1 MMPVARPAG
10 QLSLQQLLQ
19 RAAVKGAKL
28 EPVKLEPLAPAIEDK
43 TEEKTEENT
52 EKKTGEPEADSNEE
66 KSEAATTG
74 SHGHFDH
81 ATDQQSAEALDT
93 RPLLEVPA
101 GKKVRAKAKAQAA
114 MASQAKL
121 AAGAAAGSAARVAQ
135 TGGHAA
141 VVAAGQGADA
151 SSPDAARPAAKRPR
165 SAGFYE
171 LSAEDRAAIL
181 TSKKSSDVPVAIRN
195 RVYAA
200 IGRFVQKPTID
211 KETVKKWE
219 LASEGGQTGK
229 FEFLQQFA
237 KDTSGSS
244 ISMSEVH
251 TKSAMEYDDTKFE
264 WLTKWD
270 LLAKKNAYLDPMLMR
285 YCEKLLSAAKQ
296 RRHHDPKHKSDPDM
310 MLYRVLRSS
319 TEGSLNEK
327 TRSTSL
333 KIEADVDPDAAS
345 EVISLFANEG
355 AKKNEDEPGSG
366 QKQKPQ
372 KMPLHEQRFKKL
384 QIDTA
389 TAEQLATYLD
399 VAKLKYTTEII
410 DNSRN
415 GRTQLLDL
423 SHNIHDLML
432 KANTAEADS
441 LWLKV
446 AVISAELSRD
456 INLGN
461 RRMNPGAKAYSTPFD
476 GALPKT
482 H

>member
-1 MMPVARPAG
+1 MMPVARPPG

-52 EKKTGEPEADSNEE
+52 EEKTGEPEADSNEE

-114 MASQAKL
+114 MASQAKRP
-121 AAGAAAGSAARVAQ
+121 AGSDAM
-135 TGGHAA
+135 
-141 VVAAGQGADA
+141 VAAGQGADA

-195 RVYAA
+195 RVYSA
-200 IGRFVQKPTID
+200 IARFVQKPTID

-296 RRHHDPKHKSDPDM
+296 RRHHDPKHKNDPDM

-372 KMPLHEQRFKKL
+372 KMTLHEQRFKKL

-410 DNSRN
+410 DNLRN

>member
-1 MMPVARPAG
+1 MMPVARPPG

-93 RPLLEVPA
+93 RPLVEVPA
-101 GKKVRAKAKAQAA
+101 GKKVRAKAKAKAA

-121 AAGAAAGSAARVAQ
+121 TAGTAKGTAIRVAE

-195 RVYAA
+195 RVYSA
-200 IGRFVQKPTID
+200 IARFVQKPTID

-410 DNSRN
+410 DNLRN
-415 GRTQLLDL
+415 SRTQLLDL